1 VLTRRLF
8 TQLTS
13 AAAIA
18 GVLAPPDALPDSI
31 VKPVPTLRDLLL
43 KHFPERPPV
52 STTTL
57 PKKVIVIG
65 AGVAGLSAARILHD
79 AGVETM
85 VLEARDRLGGRTWTV
100 HFDDA
105 PVDMNGGYLHD
116 LDVNA
121 LARLYRDAKWPVDDT
136 VFYDLHANGFDASTG
151 ESLGLIGKLRLAYTM
166 RGYFQGPQNPPTT
179 SATDYAVEQWTQ
191 KFFRDAGLTG
201 SDGRLIESL
210 IRSLQ
215 STDGSELSV
224 RWHDKLPKTG
234 GPWEF
239 PRTGFGSFVGALA
252 DGLDVQLKQ
261 PAIRVALRSDAVEV
275 TTGTP
280 RTFEASHVLITVP
293 LGTLQAGGLAFE
305 PGLPS
310 EKITAIAGMG
320 MAHMEKFA
328 IALRDPIAESDFT
341 LRVYFDATTGTR
353 LTFQNFS
360 KRLGH
365 PIVVA
370 YAHTNYVSHFLKHG
384 RQEREAIVVNALRA
398 TLKTPGL
405 TPKSIVQSDWS
416 DNPYSRGAY
425 SCIKVHGG
433 PEFIRNLASPAYGGR
448 LLFAGEAT
456 DVNRFSYVD
465 GAVATGVREA
475 RRLLGI

>member
-8 TQLTS
+8 TQLTA

-18 GVLAPPDALPDSI
+18 AVSAPPDAWSD
-31 VKPVPTLRDLLL
+31 PVAIPPTLRGLLL
-43 KHFPERPPV
+43 KHFPDRPPA
-52 STTTL
+52 STTAV

-79 AGVETM
+79 AGVETV

-100 HFDDA
+100 HFDGA

-121 LARLYRDAKWPVDDT
+121 LAKLYRDANWPVDDT
-136 VFYDLHANGFDASTG
+136 VFYDIHANGFDASTG

-166 RGYFQGPQNPPTT
+166 RGYFHGPENPPTT
-179 SATDYAVEQWTQ
+179 SGTDYAVEEWTQ
-191 KFFRDAGLTG
+191 KFFRDAGLKG

-210 IRSLQ
+210 IRSRQ

-224 RWHDKLPKTG
+224 RWQDKLPKTG
-234 GPWEF
+234 GPWVF
-239 PRTGFGSFVGALA
+239 PRNGFSSFVEALA
-252 DGLDVQLKQ
+252 DGLDVHVNQ
-261 PAIRVALRSDAVEV
+261 PVIRVALGGDAVEV
-275 TTGTP
+275 TTATQT
-280 RTFEASHVLITVP
+280 TFEAGHVLITVP
-293 LGTLQAGGLAFE
+293 LGTLQAGGIAFE
-305 PGLPS
+305 PGLPG
-310 EKITAIAGMG
+310 EKITAIEGMG
-320 MAHMEKFA
+320 VAQMEKFA
-328 IALRDPIAESDFT
+328 IALRDPIDESDFT
-341 LRVYFDATTGTR
+341 LRVYFDETTGTR

-365 PIVVA
+365 PVVVA
-370 YAHTNYVSHFLKHG
+370 YAHTNYVTHFLKHG

-405 TPKSIVQSDWS
+405 TPKSIVQSDWGDS
-416 DNPYSRGAY
+416 PYSRGAY

-433 PEFIRNLASPAYGGR
+433 PELIRSLASPAYGGR